1 MTAHKPVG
9 KHDRVTSFGFR
20 VLGFEGQRSEEIETQ
35 WPFCHLRPGTCNP
48 KPLRNPSP
56 EKEKCH
62 TRFLSPSTRQRLR
75 EQLKRVQPFSLIAL
89 ACTVGVITGCGA
101 IVFAELIN
109 LVQWLAIGTTNAPL
123 YTLPYLPWYRVFWV
137 PALGGLL
144 VAPLVFLVSRE
155 SQGHGVPQVIEAVAL
170 KGGKIHP
177 RVAVVKSLA
186 SALTIGTGGSVGR
199 EGPIVQIGAA
209 LGSLFGQILRIPPSR
224 LPTLVGCGAA
234 GGIAAAFNAPI
245 AGAFF
250 ALEVI
255 MGNFAMPAFG
265 PIVLSSVLAT
275 VVSRAYFGDHP
286 GFVVP
291 GYTLLSEWEL
301 VIYLFLG
308 VACGLGGVAFIF
320 VLDLL
325 DRAVKAIKIN
335 NLWKPALG
343 GLILGI
349 GIIFV
354 PDIYG
359 VGYGTMEEILRG
371 GVSWTWLLLLLPIK
385 MAATSL
391 TLASGGSGGVFLPS
405 LYLGSI
411 TGGLI
416 GIGAG
421 ALLPSITA
429 PSGGYALVGMAAFLA
444 ASTHS
449 PITAFLLLFELTGDY
464 HIILP
469 LMLSCSVS
477 TLVAKMLRD
486 ESIYTLSLVRRGID
500 VRRREENIMR
510 AFTVGQ
516 IMQAEAPVL
525 TESAPFA
532 EVVQHFL
539 ATTEFTC
546 FVIDEHQRLCGE
558 ISLHDVKG
566 LLQEEGLGSLIIARD
581 LLHASRVTVHPED
594 TLAHCLE
601 RFSQTEQ
608 EVLPVTTTDGQLCGV
623 LSHRAVMALYNREI
637 LRQEYLGLNLHTDGV
652 EHGVHE
658 QVRLPHQYVVQVVQI
673 PSWHTGKTLRGLE
686 LRTQF
691 YLTAVAIRHGSTSR
705 GDELPDP
712 DYPLSPQDALVLV
725 GRPVDLAR
733 FLAEQEESA

>member
-1 MTAHKPVG
+1 M
-9 KHDRVTSFGFR
+9 
-20 VLGFEGQRSEEIETQ
+20 
-35 WPFCHLRPGTCNP
+35 
-48 KPLRNPSP
+48 
-56 EKEKCH
+56 
-62 TRFLSPSTRQRLR
+62 
-75 EQLKRVQPFSLIAL
+75 IAL

-109 LVQWLAIGTTNAPL
+109 FVQWLAIGTTTAPL

-155 SQGHGVPQVIEAVAL
+155 SQGHGVPQVIESVTL

-177 RVAVVKSLA
+177 RVAAVKSLA

-224 LPTLVGCGAA
+224 LPTLVGCGVA

-265 PIVLSSVLAT
+265 PVVLSSVLAT
-275 VVSRAYFGDHP
+275 VVSRAYFGNHP

-301 VIYLFLG
+301 ILYLFLG
-308 VACGLGGVAFIF
+308 IACGLGGVAFIF

-325 DRAVKAIKIN
+325 ERGVNAVKIN

-349 GIIFV
+349 VIIFV

-359 VGYGTMEEILRG
+359 VGYATMDEILRG
-371 GVSWTWLLLLLPIK
+371 GVSWSWLLLLLPIK
-385 MAATSL
+385 MVATSV

-421 ALLPSITA
+421 ALFPTITA

-444 ASTHS
+444 AATHS

-477 TLVAKMLRD
+477 TLVAKMLRE
-486 ESIYTLSLVRRGID
+486 ESIYTLQLVRRGID

-510 AFTVGQ
+510 AFTAGHILHSEV
-516 IMQAEAPVL
+516 PVL
-525 TESAPFA
+525 TESASFT

-539 ATTEFTC
+539 ATTMPVC
-546 FVIDEHQRLCGE
+546 FVIDEHNYLCGE

-581 LLHASRVTVHPED
+581 LMNTSRITVRPED

-601 RFSQTEQ
+601 RFSQTDQ
-608 EVLPVTTTDGQLCGV
+608 EFLPVVNAEGQLCGF
-623 LSHRAVMALYNREI
+623 LSHRAVMDLYNREI
-637 LRQEYLGLNLHTDGV
+637 LRQEYLGLNLRTDDIG
-652 EHGVHE
+652 HSVHE
-658 QVRLPHQYVVQVVQI
+658 HVRLPHHYVVQVMQI
-673 PSWHTGKTLRGLE
+673 PSWCAGKTLRVLQ

-691 YLTAVAIRHGSTSR
+691 HLTAVALRRGSTTQ

-725 GRPVDLAR
+725 GRPADLAH
-733 FLAEQEESA
+733 FLTEHEETDQQFSSGTIRQ

>member
-1 MTAHKPVG
+1 M
-9 KHDRVTSFGFR
+9 
-20 VLGFEGQRSEEIETQ
+20 
-35 WPFCHLRPGTCNP
+35 
-48 KPLRNPSP
+48 
-56 EKEKCH
+56 
-62 TRFLSPSTRQRLR
+62 
-75 EQLKRVQPFSLIAL
+75 QPFSLIAL

-123 YTLPYLPWYRVFWV
+123 YTLPDLPWYRVFWV

-144 VAPLVFLVSRE
+144 VAPLVFLISRE
-155 SQGHGVPQVIEAVAL
+155 SQGHGVPQVIESVTL

-177 RVAVVKSLA
+177 HVAVVKSLA

-224 LPTLVGCGAA
+224 LPTLAGCGVA

-265 PIVLSSVLAT
+265 PVVLSSVLAT
-275 VVSRAYFGDHP
+275 VVSRSYFGNHP
-286 GFVVP
+286 AFVVP
-291 GYTLLSEWEL
+291 GYTLMSEWEL
-301 VIYLFLG
+301 IIYLFLG

-325 DRAVKAIKIN
+325 EHGVNAIKIN

-343 GLILGI
+343 GLLLGI
-349 GIIFV
+349 VMIFV

-359 VGYGTMEEILRG
+359 VGYATMDEILRG
-371 GVSWTWLLLLLPIK
+371 GVSWSWLLLLLPIK

-416 GIGAG
+416 GISAG
-421 ALLPSITA
+421 TLLPAITA

-444 ASTHS
+444 AATHS

-477 TLVAKMLRD
+477 TLVAKMLRE
-486 ESIYTLSLVRRGID
+486 ESIYTLQLVRRGID

-510 AFTVGQ
+510 AFTVGH
-516 IMQAEAPVL
+516 IMQSEAPVL
-525 TESAPFA
+525 RESAPFA

-539 ATTEFTC
+539 ATTVPVC
-546 FVIDEHQRLCGE
+546 FVIDEHKHLCGE

-581 LLHASRVTVHPED
+581 LLNVSRITIRPED

-608 EVLPVTTTDGQLCGV
+608 EFLPVTTAGRQLCGF
-623 LSHRAVMALYNREI
+623 LSHRAVLDLYNREI
-637 LRQEYLGLNLHTDGV
+637 LRQEYLGLNLRTDGM
-652 EHGVHE
+652 EHSVHE
-658 QVRLPHQYVVQVVQI
+658 HVRLPHQYVVQVVQL
-673 PSWHTGKTLRGLE
+673 PSWYTGKTLRALQ

-691 YLTAVAIRHGSTSR
+691 HLTAVALRRGSTTQ

-712 DYPLSPQDALVLV
+712 DYPFTPQDALVLV

-733 FLAEQEESA
+733 FLMEQEEPEQQFPSGTILQ